1 MVLIGS
7 AIYGWLSF
15 VLAAV
20 QLARAKYWDV
30 LVVATFLKQLLL
42 LLKAVY
48 SLILVSVPEFDT
60 FLNLR

>member
-1 MVLIGS
+1 MAGYL
-7 AIYGWLSF
+7 
-15 VLAAV
+15 LAAV